1 MDKLDNIAKDLFD
14 KIRGRYKNVT
24 LGNQDSTITNE
35 PGQARFFDVK
45 IADGQ
50 NVNLALDEKSL
61 TIMYS
66 EKLFGENQIG
76 KDNWY
81 SFLKELRMFAKK
93 RMLNFDIRDITKS
106 NLDRRDYEYL
116 RKEKFGDNTMSESRL
131 YGTSK
136 KSFQDIG
143 RSKLIITHTE
153 SMNHETNRSTKI
165 KSIHIEN
172 ADGERFKYPY
182 KHLSGARAV
191 ARHISEGGNPYDD
204 FGKHVIGLSEELS
217 KLRKFKTYIN
227 RSAVMAEGL
236 GSYVNVVNQRV
247 DTIKTTINK
256 LQKESFYREY
266 YETFSPS
273 DDVIVPEDIQGDWI
287 EQLTVKQFNEEL
299 KDVFPFIYR
308 LVSEQSKP
316 KDLSL
321 EELADATK
329 GDNMNPDFDKLFDE
343 SLGNFA
349 EHKTKEKNDFIG
361 YMIENVKTLDQLN
374 QLDENQLWTGYL
386 STLNESDVGRA
397 KLNESFIKG
406 IVKGVGK
413 TIKSLRGGAAK
424 SADDSIAPG
433 MKGAPTQA
441 QQADALADINKIA
454 TDAAKKKADEVAPG
468 LGKTVDSAVEV
479 PSDSFI
485 KNAGKGSGGGKPPGG
500 GTSAAASGADD
511 AAGAAAKGAD
521 DAADAGGGV
530 MSTLGKA
537 GKVAGV
543 TAQAGTLPTAVYLQ
557 QDMKKS
563 VEDNMAGIQD
573 NIKGLENSIVTK
585 SEEIANQV
593 TGQVDRVAGQA
604 QGALDSAVDQVTGGG
619 GVAGAVGGAVEKGK
633 EMVGNAVQAVT
644 QSDAAQKI
652 KDALPNLGDST
663 IGQIAKIAAQNWL
676 PLGLVFLTLL
686 GGLRVIK
693 WFFGLLFDDVD
704 YQPGNSHLQESDV
717 KVPVTEFILS
727 YFDRETGSFPKGE
740 TAVLTMV
747 EKDYGDRYVP
757 VAEKFIEAV
766 QSKFYEM
773 NTSSNELQRIRELA
787 LK

>member
-24 LGNQDSTITNE
+24 LGNQESTITNE

-204 FGKHVIGLSEELS
+204 FGKHVIRLSEELS

-236 GSYVNVVNQRV
+236 GSYVDVVNQRV

-299 KDVFPFIYR
+299 KDVFPFIYK

-349 EHKTKEKNDFIG
+349 ENKTKEKNDFIG
-361 YMIENVKTLDQLN
+361 YVIENVKTLDQLD

-397 KLNESFIKG
+397 KLNESWIKG
-406 IVKGVGK
+406 LVKGAGAG
-413 TIKSLRGGAAK
+413 IKKLKGMMGGAG
-424 SADDSIAPG
+424 DDAAG
-433 MKGAPTQA
+433 AAAKGAPTQA

-485 KNAGKGSGGGKPPGG
+485 KNAGK
-500 GTSAAASGADD
+500 ASTAADD
-511 AAGAAAKGAD
+511 VAGAAAKSAD
-521 DAADAGGGV
+521 DAADAAGGIG
-530 MSTLGKA
+530 SKLGTA

-543 TAQAGTLPTAVYLQ
+543 TAQAATLPTAVYLQ

-563 VEDNMAGIQD
+563 VEDNMAGIG
-573 NIKGLENSIVTK
+573 NTIKGLENSIVTK
-585 SEEIANQV
+585 SDEVANQI
-593 TGQVDRVAGQA
+593 TGKVDDVANQA
-604 QGALDSAVDQVTGGG
+604 KGAIDQAADAATGGTG
-619 GVAGAVGGAVEKGK
+619 GIGGAIDS
-633 EMVGNAVQAVT
+633 AVQAVT
-644 QSDAAQKI
+644 QSDAAKKI

-686 GGLRVIK
+686 GGIRVIK
-693 WFFGLLFDDVD
+693 WFFGLLFDDID

-787 LK
+787 LKS

>member
-1 MDKLDNIAKDLFD
+1 MDKLDIIAKDLFD
-14 KIRGRYKNVT
+14 KIRGRYQNVT
-24 LGNQDSTITNE
+24 LGNSESAITNE
-35 PGQARFFDVK
+35 PGQARFFDIK

-66 EKLFGENQIG
+66 EKLFDDQQIG

-116 RKEKFGDNTMSESRL
+116 RKEKFGETTMSESKL

-153 SMNHETNRSTKI
+153 SMNHESNRSTKI
-165 KSIHIEN
+165 KNIHIEN
-172 ADGERFKYPY
+172 AEGERFKYPY

-191 ARHISEGGNPYDD
+191 ARHISEGGNLYDD

-217 KLRKFKTYIN
+217 KLRKFKTYMN

-236 GSYVNVVNQRV
+236 GGYAEVVNERV
-247 DTIKTTINK
+247 NTIKTTINK
-256 LQKESFYREY
+256 LQRENFYREY
-266 YETFSPS
+266 FETFSPS
-273 DDVIVPEDIQGDWI
+273 DDIIVPEDVQGDWI

-308 LVSEQSKP
+308 LVSETSKT

-321 EELADATK
+321 DELSDATQ
-329 GDNMNPDFDKLFDE
+329 GENMNPDFDKMFDE

-349 EHKTKEKNDFIG
+349 EHKTEKKNDFID
-361 YMIENVKTLDQLN
+361 YMIENVTSLEQLE
-374 QLDENQLWTGYL
+374 QLDENKLWDDYA
-386 STLNESDVGRA
+386 STLTESER
-397 KLNESFIKG
+397 LNEQF
-406 IVKGVGK
+406 GK
-413 TIKSLRGGAAK
+413 TVIKSLIRGTADAMKTAK
-424 SADDSIAPG
+424 SWMKGSADDAAG
-433 MKGAPTQA
+433 AVKGAPTSN
-441 QQADALADINKIA
+441 QQADALADINKLA

-468 LGKTVDSAVEV
+468 LGKTVDTAIDV
-479 PSDSFI
+479 PSDSFV
-485 KNAGKGSGGGKPPGG
+485 KNAGKAG
-500 GTSAAASGADD
+500 SAADDVAGAADD
-511 AAGAAAKGAD
+511 VAGAAAGAADDVAGAAAKG
-521 DAADAGGGV
+521 G
-530 MSTLGKA
+530 SKLGKA
-537 GKVAGV
+537 GKVAAVGGMAAA
-543 TAQAGTLPTAVYLQ
+543 TPTTMMMLHRDGKQSAEENTKALQDTLKG
-557 QDMKKS
+557 M
-563 VEDNMAGIQD
+563 ED
-573 NIKGLENSIVTK
+573 SFVTK
-585 SEEIANQV
+585 SDQV
-593 TGQVDRVAGQA
+593 ASQI
-604 QGALDSAVDQVTGGG
+604 QGAVDGATGAG
-619 GVAGAVGGAVEKGK
+619 GVMDKAKGAVSDAV
-633 EMVGNAVQAVT
+633 NTVT
-644 QSDAAQKI
+644 QSEFAQKL
-652 KDALPNLGDST
+652 KSALPGMEGGTLS
-663 IGQIAKIAAQNWL
+663 KIASIAANNWL
-676 PLGLVFLTLL
+676 PIGLVLLTLI
-686 GGLRVIK
+686 GGIRVIK

-704 YQPGNSHLQESDV
+704 YQPGNSHLNESDA

-766 QSKFYEM
+766 QNKFYEM
-773 NTSSNELQRIRELA
+773 NTNGSDELDRIRELA
-787 LK
+787 MK

>member
-24 LGNQDSTITNE
+24 LGNQESTITNE

-204 FGKHVIGLSEELS
+204 FGKHVIRLSEELS

-236 GSYVNVVNQRV
+236 GSYVDVVNQRV

-299 KDVFPFIYR
+299 KDVFPFIYK

-349 EHKTKEKNDFIG
+349 ENKTKEKNDFIG
-361 YMIENVKTLDQLN
+361 YVIENVKTLDQLD

-397 KLNESFIKG
+397 KLNESWIKG
-406 IVKGVGK
+406 LVKGAGAG
-413 TIKSLRGGAAK
+413 IKKLKGMMGGAG
-424 SADDSIAPG
+424 DDAAG
-433 MKGAPTQA
+433 AAAKGAPTQA

-485 KNAGKGSGGGKPPGG
+485 KNAGK
-500 GTSAAASGADD
+500 ASTAADD
-511 AAGAAAKGAD
+511 VAGAAAKSAD
-521 DAADAGGGV
+521 DAADAAGGIG
-530 MSTLGKA
+530 SKLGTA

-543 TAQAGTLPTAVYLQ
+543 TAQAATLPTAVYLQ

-563 VEDNMAGIQD
+563 VEDNMAGIG
-573 NIKGLENSIVTK
+573 NTIKGLENSIVTK
-585 SEEIANQV
+585 SDEVANQI
-593 TGQVDRVAGQA
+593 TGKVDDVANQA
-604 QGALDSAVDQVTGGG
+604 KGAIDQAADAATGGTG
-619 GVAGAVGGAVEKGK
+619 GIGGAIDS
-633 EMVGNAVQAVT
+633 AVQAVT
-644 QSDAAQKI
+644 QSDAAKKI

-686 GGLRVIK
+686 GGIRVIK
-693 WFFGLLFDDVD
+693 WFFGLLFDDID